1 MEAEPANLAVDTMK
15 TAMSAMVQAIAPN
28 ATVLVPRANPMSDN
42 GKPIIEEHYRVN
54 RLLDMRKEQMGL
66 AEQAEF
72 HLMQALWELRGSF
85 SLEDMVRWTGWS
97 RQTIYN
103 KWDKHGLKR
112 IDNAKSPR
120 D

>member
-1 MEAEPANLAVDTMK
+1 MSEQGEPT
-15 TAMSAMVQAIAPN
+15 
-28 ATVLVPRANPMSDN
+28 
-42 GKPIIEEHYRVN
+42 IEQQSRVT
-54 RLLDMRKEQMGL
+54 RLLDMRKEKLDL

-72 HLMQALWELRGSF
+72 HLMKALWDLRGSY

-103 KWDKHGLKR
+103 KWDKHGLSGKQ
-112 IDNAKSPR
+112 DAKSRR